1 MITRRE
7 RTETSKKAGNALDG
21 EVKKAVNDLIDEVKK
36 SPASVKRTA
45 TKAPATKASAG
56 VKRAASA
63 KVVPTKIAST
73 RAAITRKT
81 TAPNGKRM
89 DFVRKGNVEELNRK
103 LEEAKKEEKPIES
116 ESTAEKPMLA
126 TKRMAAVTK
135 KTATKKPTVKKPVA
149 QKPVVL
155 KEPGFKLAKKA
166 PKQPPLV
173 SVIIPVHN
181 GARYIDSTIHSV
193 LGQTFSDFELI
204 IVDDCS
210 EDSTIRVVKEFS
222 SDKISIV
229 YLDHKSGMAEARNAG
244 VKKASGRYICFL
256 NARDMWQPEKLQR
269 QIEFMQGNDS
279 AFSYTSYVFADEDG
293 MPFGKVA
300 KAPAEISKSSLAK
313 ASVIWVSTVMFDLA
327 KLTKDDIMMPDVK
340 NAKTATWEK
349 VLKKTGA
356 AYGLNEVLTIRAYDH
371 KVPLWKKVWRRV

>member
-7 RTETSKKAGNALDG
+7 RAETSKKAGNALDG

-45 TKAPATKASAG
+45 TKAPAG
-56 VKRAASA
+56 VKKVASA
-63 KVVPTKIAST
+63 KGVPV
-73 RAAITRKT
+73 KT
-81 TAPNGKRM
+81 VGAKAMGVKKTAGLNGRRM

-116 ESTAEKPMLA
+116 ESTAEKPVLV

-135 KTATKKPTVKKPVA
+135 KTATKKPTVKKPAV

-204 IVDDCS
+204 IVDDYS
-210 EDSTIRVVKEFS
+210 EDQTLKVISEFS
-222 SDKISIV
+222 SDKILTV

-256 NARDMWQPEKLQR
+256 NARDMWQPEKLEI
-269 QIEFMQGNDS
+269 QIEFMQEKNA
-279 AFSYTSYVFADEDG
+279 AFSYTGYVYSDENG
-293 MPFGKVA
+293 IPSGKAVRV
-300 KAPAEISKSSLAK
+300 PAEISGLQASRVSSIL
-313 ASVIWVSTVMFDLA
+313 VSTVMLDLS
-327 KLTKDDIMMPDVK
+327 KLTKDDIMMPVSVR
-340 NAKTATWEK
+340 NPKTATWQK
-349 VLKKTGA
+349 ILKKTSR

-371 KVPLWKKVWRRV
+371 KAPLWKKVWRRV